1 MEKSILVS
9 LIAVIAVLALLSA
22 VSADVDIGELTN
34 AIGVTINGVE
44 YVNPDTDVIGIE
56 AGETIPIKAVF
67 RAAEDASDVVVKAF
81 IDGYRSDITSKTGR
95 FELVNDSVYTKY
107 LSLKVP
113 SDIDP
118 TEDYTLTI
126 RISNKDKSDEL
137 EFKLKLQRESYKV
150 EVLSAEVP
158 DKATP
163 GSSIPVDI
171 VLKNWGMHKLED
183 IFVKV
188 RISDLGIE
196 KKVYFDDLNP
206 LDEDEIEETEDE
218 VREADRHDSVERRV
232 YISIPEK
239 VKSGVYNMEIEAYN
253 LDSAHI
259 IKKSIVISG
268 VEGISEI
275 LSGDSIKSLS
285 IGQEVTY
292 NLVIINSGE
301 KLKVYTLTP
310 DAVEGLLITT
320 DSIVTVPA
328 GSSEMVPVKVKATES
343 AKEGTYKITINVK
356 SEDELVKSMSF
367 TANVEKAKAVTAGNS
382 IVVLTIILVIV
393 FVVLLIILI
402 ALLTRKPA
410 SVETEETSYY

>member
-1 MEKSILVS
+1 MKKSILVS
-9 LIAVIAVLALLSA
+9 LIAVIAVLTLISLTSV
-22 VSADVDIGELTN
+22 VSAGELTGG
-34 AIGVTINGVE
+34 IGVTVNGVE
-44 YVNPDTDVIGIE
+44 YISSDDVIGIE
-56 AGETIPIKAVF
+56 AGETVPIKVVF
-67 RAAEDASDVVVKAF
+67 IASEDASDVVVKAF
-81 IDGYRSDITSKTGR
+81 IDGYRSDIMDKTGR
-95 FELVNDSVYTKY
+95 FELVNDSIYTKY

-137 EFKLKLQRESYKV
+137 EFKLKLQRSSYKV

-163 GSSIPVDI
+163 GSSIPVEI

-188 RISDLGIE
+188 RIPDLGIE

-206 LDEDEIEETEDE
+206 LDEDEIAETTDK
-218 VREADRHDSVERRV
+218 VREADRHDSVERRI
-232 YISIPEK
+232 YLSIPEK
-239 VKSGVYNMEIEAYN
+239 VKSGVYNVEIEAYN
-253 LDSAHI
+253 LDSSNI

-268 VEGISEI
+268 VEGISDI

-292 NLVIINSGE
+292 NLVIINSGD
-301 KLKVYTLTP
+301 KMKVYTLAP
-310 DAVEGLLITT
+310 EAVEGLLITT

-343 AKEGTYKITINVK
+343 AKEGTYKITINAK
-356 SEDELVKSMSF
+356 SEDELVKAMSF